1 MKMIVCTRVV
11 PDSETRPKPDA
22 AGKSLDTSDVKWVV
36 NPYDEY
42 AIEQAVQ
49 LKEAGKAEH
58 LLLVCLATSDV
69 QKELRTALA
78 RGADAAQVLKVPAEV
93 DSFAAAKALA
103 DHLKGQDFQLLFFG
117 KEAIDDQ
124 QGAIGPMVATLL
136 DLPCVTA
143 IDQFAL
149 DGDTATVR
157 RGIEGGAETI
167 KVQLPAVFTADKGLN
182 EPRFTNLKGIM
193 AAKKKPLED
202 IATTPADSTVAP
214 AKFELPA
221 PRKEGR
227 IIGEGAGAVDELVKL
242 LRDEAK
248 VI

>member
-1 MKMIVCTRVV
+1 MKIIVCTKVV

-22 AGKSLDTSDVKWVV
+22 AGTGLDTSDVKWIV

-58 LLLVCLATSDV
+58 LLLLCLSATDV

-78 RGADAAQVLKVPAEV
+78 RGADAARILRVPA
-93 DSFAAAKALA
+93 DADNFAAAKALA
-103 DHLKGQDFQLLFFG
+103 DDLKGQDFGLLFFG

-124 QGAIGPMVATLL
+124 QSAIGPMVATLL

-149 DGDTATVR
+149 EGDTATVR
-157 RGIEGGAETI
+157 RGIEGGAETV
-167 KVQLPAVFTADKGLN
+167 KVTLPAVFTTDKGLN

-193 AAKKKPLED
+193 
-202 IATTPADSTVAP
+202 
-214 AKFELPA
+214 
-221 PRKEGR
+221 
-227 IIGEGAGAVDELVKL
+227 
-242 LRDEAK
+242 
-248 VI
+248 